1 MPSSESQ
8 EKGLKLPV
16 YMDYQATTP
25 LDRRVLDAMMPY
37 LTDTFGNPHSTSHVF
52 GWEAA
57 EAVERAREQVAAL
70 IGAEPRDIV
79 FTSGATE
86 SNNLAL
92 KGVARAY
99 GARRNHLITVSTEH
113 KCVLESARSL
123 EREGFAVT
131 YLPVDADGLID
142 LDALAAA
149 ITERTVLI
157 SVMAVNNEIGVIQ
170 PLAEIGALAHAHGVL
185 FHTDAA
191 QGVGK
196 IPLDVKAMN
205 IDLMSI
211 SGHKIYGPKGVG
223 ALYRRRR
230 IRLEPLFSGGGQEMG
245 VRSGTLAPA
254 QCVGLGTA
262 CALAAQEMEA
272 DRARIQTLSKRLL
285 DGLRERLSGVR
296 LNGHATRRW
305 PGNLNLS
312 FAGVRSD
319 LLIAGLRDLAV
330 SWGAA
335 CASAEREP
343 SHVLAALGLADDEVA
358 AAVRFGLGRFTSE
371 QEIDF
376 AIETVSAQV
385 ERLRSQAA

>member
-1 MPSSESQ
+1 MPSSDGIEN
-8 EKGLKLPV
+8 KLKLPV

-25 LDRRVLDAMMPY
+25 LDRRVLDAMIPY
-37 LTDTFGNPHSTSHVF
+37 LTETFGNPHSTSHVF

-57 EAVERAREQVAAL
+57 EAVERAREQVAGL
-70 IGAEPRDIV
+70 IGAAPDDII

-99 GARRNHLITVSTEH
+99 KPRRDHIITVVSEH
-113 KCVLESARSL
+113 KCVLESAHAL

-131 YLPVDADGLID
+131 YLPVDTDGLID
-142 LDALAAA
+142 LDALDAA
-149 ITERTVLI
+149 ITERTALI

-191 QGVGK
+191 QATGK
-196 IPLDVKAMN
+196 IPLDVKDMN

-211 SGHKIYGPKGVG
+211 SGHKIYAPKGVG

-230 IRLEPLFSGGGQEMG
+230 IRLEPLFSGGGQEAG

-262 CALAAQEMEA
+262 CILAAQQMET
-272 DRARIQTLSKRLL
+272 DRDRIEGLSNRLLSGLRARIS
-285 DGLRERLSGVR
+285 DVR

-312 FAGVRSD
+312 FGGVRSD

-358 AAVRFGLGRFTSE
+358 ASVRFGLGRFTTLAE
-371 QEIDF
+371 VDYAIDRV
-376 AIETVSAQV
+376 ASQV
-385 ERLRSQAA
+385 ERLRAQAA